1 MDIRAY
7 IAPLIKWWWLIL
19 ASTLIAGGA
28 SYVAT
33 SQQQATYRAVSTVV
47 AGQIIN
53 DPNPN
58 GNELYL
64 GQQLAR
70 SYADT
75 AKRASVR
82 QATMDAIGLTWLPP
96 YEVVVLP
103 DSLLIEIHVTDAN
116 PNRAIVVANELAN
129 QLILRSPSN
138 LQQEEQERQ
147 SFINQQLDDLQVD
160 ISETKAEIEAKQN
173 ELGELF
179 SARQIAETQNLIGVL
194 EAKLTSLQANFA
206 ALLDNTQQGATNTLS
221 LYESAESAFEITSN
235 QLITVLAS
243 AAIGFVLGASAA
255 YLLEFLDDTVKTP
268 TDIEQLTNLPTLAT
282 IGRSKVTYNSDTIE
296 AIKHPRSPV
305 SESFRVL
312 RTSIQFSG
320 IDSDNKTILITSP
333 NPGEGKSTTAGNLG
347 VVMAQAR
354 FNVLIVDADLRRA
367 TQHKRFGLSSARGL
381 TNLLLELDSDNSA
394 QDVDALLAES
404 IQPTTEDKLY
414 LLTSGPIPP
423 NPSELLGSAR
433 MKTLLELLADRYDY
447 VVIDSSPVLAVTDAV
462 VLGAQVDSVVIV
474 AAANKTRRAHL
485 KRTVNK
491 LQEVNANII
500 GLSLNL
506 IAAADAG
513 SYSYYSYGRV
523 YGADSLPSSGT
534 RSEESAETG
543 GRRWFG
549 RKPKPAG
556 D

>member
-1 MDIRAY
+1 
-7 IAPLIKWWWLIL
+7 
-19 ASTLIAGGA
+19 
-28 SYVAT
+28 
-33 SQQQATYRAVSTVV
+33 
-47 AGQIIN
+47 
-53 DPNPN
+53 
-58 GNELYL
+58 
-64 GQQLAR
+64 
-70 SYADT
+70 
-75 AKRASVR
+75 
-82 QATMDAIGLTWLPP
+82 
-96 YEVVVLP
+96 
-103 DSLLIEIHVTDAN
+103 
-116 PNRAIVVANELAN
+116 
-129 QLILRSPSN
+129 
-138 LQQEEQERQ
+138 
-147 SFINQQLDDLQVD
+147 
-160 ISETKAEIEAKQN
+160 
-173 ELGELF
+173 
-179 SARQIAETQNLIGVL
+179 
-194 EAKLTSLQANFA
+194 
-206 ALLDNTQQGATNTLS
+206 
-221 LYESAESAFEITSN
+221 
-235 QLITVLAS
+235 
-243 AAIGFVLGASAA
+243 
-255 YLLEFLDDTVKTP
+255 
-268 TDIEQLTNLPTLAT
+268 
-282 IGRSKVTYNSDTIE
+282 
-296 AIKHPRSPV
+296 
-305 SESFRVL
+305 
-312 RTSIQFSG
+312 
-320 IDSDNKTILITSP
+320 
-333 NPGEGKSTTAGNLG
+333 
-347 VVMAQAR
+347 MAQAR

>member
-268 TDIEQLTNLPTLAT
+268 TDIEQLTNFPTLAT
-282 IGRSKVTYNSDTIE
+282 IGRSKVTYNSDAIE

-423 NPSELLGSAR
+423 NPSELLGSTR

-506 IAAADAG
+506 IAAVDGG

-534 RSEESAETG
+534 RSEESTETG